1 MSSKTESQMETNKAH
16 MLSDKELR
24 NLQAVLLEMLLEID
38 RVCKKNGI
46 NYNLFMGTMLGAVR
60 HGGFIPWD
68 DDLDV
73 AMLRSEYERFR
84 EACRRDLD
92 QSRFFY
98 QDHTTDPHY
107 RWGYARIRRKD
118 TEFVRLGQ
126 EHMKMRTG
134 IFLDIFPM
142 DSTPDFAPLRAL
154 HCFYCFVL
162 RKLLYAEAG
171 RKSGGTAAL
180 RAWYTLLNV
189 APHMWVFRRLEKL
202 SRTRKK
208 TDLVRILAFPLPRGR
223 TFGYLWKWFE
233 DLEDIKFEGYMFP
246 SIKDYDGFLKFNY
259 GDYMQLPPP
268 EERMCCHPAAKF
280 KLPPAAYPE

>member
-1 MSSKTESQMETNKAH
+1 MKTNKAH
-16 MLSDKELR
+16 ILSDKELR
-24 NLQAVLLEMLLEID
+24 SLQMVLLEMLLELD

-46 NYNLFMGTMLGAVR
+46 SYCLLMGTMLGAVR

-73 AMLRSEYERFR
+73 AMMRPEYEKFR
-84 EACRRDLD
+84 EACKRDLD

-118 TEFVRLGQ
+118 MEFVRLGQ

-171 RKSGGTAAL
+171 RKSSRTAAL
-180 RAWYTLLNV
+180 RAWYAFLNIV
-189 APHMWVFRRLEKL
+189 PHTWVLRR
-202 SRTRKK
+202 
-208 TDLVRILAFPLPRGR
+208 I
-223 TFGYLWKWFE
+223 
-233 DLEDIKFEGYMFP
+233 
-246 SIKDYDGFLKFNY
+246 
-259 GDYMQLPPP
+259 
-268 EERMCCHPAAKF
+268 ERRPKGN
-280 KLPPAAYPE
+280 

>member
-1 MSSKTESQMETNKAH
+1 MKTNKSH
-16 MLSDKELR
+16 MLSDQELR
-24 NLQAVLLEMLLEID
+24 SLQMVLLEMLLEID

-46 NYNLFMGTMLGAVR
+46 SYCLSMGTMLGAVR

-73 AMLRSEYERFR
+73 AMIRPEYEKFR
-84 EACRRDLD
+84 EACKRDLD

-98 QDHTTDPHY
+98 QDHTTDPYY

-142 DSTPDFAPLRAL
+142 DSTPDFAPFRGL
-154 HCFYCFVL
+154 HSFYCFVL
-162 RKLLYAEAG
+162 RKFLYAETG
-171 RKSGGTAAL
+171 RKSSETSVL
-180 RAWYTLLNV
+180 RAWYTILNKV
-189 APHMWVFRRLEKL
+189 PHTWALRRIEKL
-202 SRTRKK
+202 SMKRKGTK
-208 TDLVRILAFPLPRGR
+208 LVRTLAFPIPKGR
-223 TFGYLWKWFE
+223 TFGYLRKWFE
-233 DLEDIKFEGYMFP
+233 DLEDIEFEGYMFP
-246 SIKDYDGFLKFNY
+246 GIKDYDSFLKFQY

-268 EERMCCHPAAKF
+268 ENRMCCHPASKF
-280 KLPPAAYPE
+280 RLPPDVNL